1 MLISE
6 YLKKEPS
13 NTNKVITCKG
23 AEAVMVAV
31 NRMAENNI
39 GSIVVLDG
47 EGIVGIF
54 TERDVIQGLH
64 HKGAAFLE
72 ESLEENMI
80 TKVVT
85 VDPNQSLDDALLLMN
100 EHRIRHLPVVAEG
113 EVVRVLSVR
122 NLIAQKLVS
131 VKNTAEFLQ
140 QQVQTGS
147 KPLPM

>member
-6 YLKKEPS
+6 FLNKEPS

-23 AEAVMVAV
+23 IDPVSVAV
-31 NRMAENNI
+31 AHMTENNI
-39 GSIVVLDG
+39 GSVVVLGG

-64 HKGAAFLE
+64 RHGKTFLE
-72 ESLEENMI
+72 ESLEKNMI

-85 VDPNQSLDDALLLMN
+85 VNSNQTLDDALLLMN
-100 EHRIRHLPVVAEG
+100 KHRIRHLPVVEKG
-113 EVVRVLSVR
+113 KVVRVLSVR
-122 NLIAQKLVS
+122 NLIAQKLDR
-131 VKNTAEFLQ
+131 VKHTAEFLQ